1 MLQKVLKKLKNM
13 RGGVSKQRFRYAFP
27 DIGTERRRRK

>member
-1 MLQKVLKKLKNM
+1 MLQKVLKKLKKCG
-13 RGGVSKQRFRYAFP
+13 GGVSKQRFRYAFP